1 MRGLRVHI
9 AGSAARDADRL
20 LLVAAHEF
28 VRELASRLVY
38 GGAGL
43 VLGVGDEPLGSE
55 GLPCIFDWTAIE
67 AIAAVPKPSL
77 EWASDRPGRFRVV
90 ASQRALERI
99 PDSRRALWEDF
110 KRRPDFELKLSPP
123 GWRMGGVIRAAQVL
137 SGDVLVALGGGAGVE
152 QLAELYLDNGK
163 SVIPIKSD
171 LGAIVGDGNGG
182 ASYLHNLALSETDSF
197 FELRDGVGSA
207 TSWLA
212 ALRVDSGSEPSSVAE
227 AAISLINDLKPPRAF
242 YVRLLSTE
250 MDEFEPVEDFF
261 RQVVDPVVEAH
272 GFTPHEVGRHRSLS
286 AFMNVEVFEGL
297 HRAALAVVDL
307 TGVRPNCT
315 MELGYALA
323 RRRRVV
329 ITAMQG
335 TRLPFDSDKLPTH
348 FWSPEQ
354 RHEDRQDAF
363 ESWLRQYVDM
373 PPLVQ

>member
-9 AGSAARDADRL
+9 TGSSELNADGP
-20 LLVAAHEF
+20 LLVVAHGF
-28 VRELASRLVY
+28 VSALVNRLVH

-55 GLPCIFDWTAIE
+55 GLPCIFDWTVIE
-67 AIAAVPKPSL
+67 AIAAVPRPSL
-77 EWASDRPGRFRVV
+77 EWPCDRPGRFRVV

-99 PDSRRALWEDF
+99 PGSRRTMWEDF
-110 KRRPDFELKLSPP
+110 TRRPDLELELSPP
-123 GWRMGGVIRAAQVL
+123 GWRMGGVIRAAQAL

-152 QLAELYLDNGK
+152 QLAELYLDEGK
-163 SVIPIKSD
+163 SVIPIKSG
-171 LGAIVGDGNGG
+171 LGAIVGDGKGG
-182 ASYLHNLALSETDSF
+182 ASYLHDLALSETDSF
-197 FELRDGVGSA
+197 LELRDGVGSA
-207 TSWLA
+207 TGRLA
-212 ALRVDSGSEPSSVAE
+212 ALRIDSGSEPTSVVE

-250 MDEFEPVEDFF
+250 LDEFEPVEDFF
-261 RQVVDPVVEAH
+261 RQVVDPVVTAH

-297 HRAALAVVDL
+297 HRAALVVVDL
-307 TGVRPNCT
+307 TGVRPNCM

-329 ITAMQG
+329 ITAMKG

-348 FWSPEQ
+348 YWSPEQ
-354 RHEDRQDAF
+354 RQDDRQDAF

-373 PPLVQ
+373 PPLVR